1 MTAALSLWWRM
12 RSLDARHDRVPGL
25 LSVIAFAVATGAL
38 LVSLGGLRAFET
50 RNADD
55 VSGPDALW
63 PTIGETYVTLAW
75 VAVTCLVIPILTLG
89 GVAARLAIARRDQRL
104 AALRLS
110 GATSAQVTVMTLAEA
125 ATQAVVGA
133 VAGVAIYAAAL
144 PLVAQ
149 LNFQRRTFEVTEL
162 ILPIV
167 QIALVVVL
175 VVAVALISGLSSLAK
190 VVIGPLG
197 VAARTTPRRLSA
209 VRVGV
214 AVIVGLVWFVAVNT
228 MDRPDRATTVVVLSA
243 MILAVNGL
251 GPWVVMVAG
260 RVAARFAPTSAT
272 LLAARRIVDDPRST
286 WRAVGALG
294 LGIIV
299 TGFTTLATSEASQ
312 QRAADAIMAKDMST
326 GALVTL
332 AIITVIAATS
342 TGVVQA
348 ARVLDQRAQYRAL
361 SLAGTP
367 LSTLHRARS
376 HEIGLPLAVTVVVS
390 AGSVLVLM
398 LPFLKYVDVTLVI
411 RFLAATAVAAATMLV
426 SVAASRGLVR
436 RAAGA
441 TP

>member
-133 VAGVAIYAAAL
+133 LAGVAIYAAAL

-149 LNFQRRTFEVTEL
+149 LNFQGRTFEVSEL
-162 ILPIV
+162 ILPIGQV
-167 QIALVVVL
+167 ALVVVA

-190 VVIGPLG
+190 VVISPLG

-209 VRVGV
+209 VRVAV
-214 AVIVGLVWFVAVNT
+214 AVIVGVVWFLAVNT
-228 MDRPDRATTVVVLSA
+228 MDRPDRATAVVVLSA

-312 QRAADAIMAKDMST
+312 QRAADAIMARDMST
-326 GALVTL
+326 GAMVTL

-348 ARVLDQRAQYRAL
+348 A
-361 SLAGTP
+361 
-367 LSTLHRARS
+367 
-376 HEIGLPLAVTVVVS
+376 
-390 AGSVLVLM
+390 
-398 LPFLKYVDVTLVI
+398 
-411 RFLAATAVAAATMLV
+411 
-426 SVAASRGLVR
+426 
-436 RAAGA
+436 
-441 TP
+441 